1 MGTYRQGIL
10 GPFSGIVG
18 TVVGANFRGIDMMRG
33 LPKPS
38 SKAPTNSQLEQR
50 RKFAT
55 VMQFLTPAKQVL
67 EDYFGSPVGAKSR
80 FNLATSYHIKEAT
93 VYVNDEA
100 QMVLNRVVFSKG
112 TLLQPQNLACVPRA
126 GGTLQFTWVNN
137 SEQGNAQLTDV
148 LKVVVYEPVTGLFEF
163 FLEVGLRL
171 DSTATVVLPA
181 YLSGSAINVYAFM
194 AMADGRFATT
204 SQYLGEMRVI

>member
-18 TVVGANFRGIDMMRG
+18 TVVGANFRGIDVMRS

-38 SKAPTNSQLEQR
+38 AKAPTNSQLEQR

-67 EDYFGSPVGAKSR
+67 EDYFGSPTGAKSR

-100 QMVLNRVVFSKG
+100 QMVLNRGSILK
-112 TLLQPQNLACVPRA
+112 
-126 GGTLQFTWVNN
+126 
-137 SEQGNAQLTDV
+137 GNAFAAA
-148 LKVVVYEPVTGLFEF
+148 ESGLCSPRRR
-163 FLEVGLRL
+163 V
-171 DSTATVVLPA
+171 ATV
-181 YLSGSAINVYAFM
+181 
-194 AMADGRFATT
+194 
-204 SQYLGEMRVI
+204 YLGQQFRTGKRPIDRHFKGGGL